1 MEVIYDKK
9 TIHSSLRPNRRND
22 TAAYR
27 NWLATIIVHPI
38 SKMIPDG
45 KLYNIEEKLEYLW
58 AYTGKIGHRVLDT
71 SGININDDYNDFNVR
86 WAEQNR
92 ENTTLKKQ
100 ASIFNAIRL
109 FLYVTGSG
117 LFIYGK
123 HLELKTRFS
132 SK

>member
-1 MEVIYDKK
+1 MIKK
-9 TIHSSLRPNRRND
+9 LFTPHYGQIVGMIL
-22 TAAYR
+22 
-27 NWLATIIVHPI
+27 LLIATGWQLLLSDPI

-86 WAEQNR
+86 WAELNR